1 MRREH
6 TVIDRMTTLARDHA
20 RGDLIQAAIVV
31 LGAMLSITSGRANA
45 EQFRLLK
52 GKDVPVCEAYKRY
65 LDSASDPLGRKGS
78 ETEEASP

>member
-31 LGAMLSITSGRANA
+31 LGAMLSI
-45 EQFRLLK
+45 
-52 GKDVPVCEAYKRY
+52 
-65 LDSASDPLGRKGS
+65 
-78 ETEEASP
+78 EASP